1 MSAKGPDPGLA
12 GRFSRAFRIFRAALK
27 GTSLIARLK
36 DILATFWAT
45 VGFLSIIPAAR
56 NRMLTPEDFG
66 RFPAFYPAVGLLFG
80 VDMFI
85 LWHLCSLALPPSASA
100 IVVVLFLI
108 VVNRGFHVDGLAD
121 AADALCSHKSRERML
136 LILKDSRQGT
146 FGVLAIVLD
155 VLLKIQLV
163 TLAAPLAPW
172 VLILWPVWGRVA
184 SSVVAVRSVY
194 VGEDTGLGRWMAENS
209 TWRELFFAAL
219 FTLLISLLGGGAA
232 VLTALAAVFCGLAL
246 TWVWARTLGGIT
258 GDLLGATIELTE
270 IFTLFLFYLL
280 AN

>member
-1 MSAKGPDPGLA
+1 MVS
-12 GRFSRAFRIFRAALK
+12 
-27 GTSLIARLK
+27 RLK
-36 DILATFWAT
+36 EILGTFWAA
-45 VGFLSIIPAAR
+45 VGFLSIVPAAR
-56 NRMLTPEDFG
+56 DRMLTPEDFG

-108 VVNRGFHVDGLAD
+108 AVNRGFHVDGLAD
-121 AADALCSHKSRERML
+121 AADALCSHQSRERML

-146 FGVLAIVLD
+146 FGVLAIVFD
-155 VLLKIQLV
+155 VLWKVQFV
-163 TLAAPLAPW
+163 TLVAPLAPW

-194 VGEDTGLGRWMAENS
+194 VGEDAGLGRWMVENS

-219 FTLLISLLGGGAA
+219 FTLLLSLFGGGAA
-232 VLTALAAVFCGLAL
+232 VLAALGAVFCGFIL
-246 TWVWARTLGGIT
+246 TWVWRKALGGIT
-258 GDLLGATIELTE
+258 GDFLGATIELTE
-270 IFTLFLFYLL
+270 IFTLSLFYLL
-280 AN
+280 IN